1 MVRKV
6 TNVELYETLCNNNNG
21 VQHKLQQLKKL
32 VKNEEARYI
41 INECLDI
48 LRHMKVQ
55 GQHMENRLRK
65 YVDSIEELGF
75 ERKRKDKK

>member
-1 MVRKV
+1 VVRKI
-6 TNVELYETLCNNNNG
+6 TNVEFCETLCNNNNG
-21 VQHKLQQLKKL
+21 VQHKLQCLKKL

-55 GQHMENRLRK
+55 GQHMENRLTK
-65 YVDSIEELGF
+65 YKRAIEDLGF
-75 ERKRKDKK
+75 ERKK

>member
-21 VQHKLQQLKKL
+21 VQNKLQQLKKL

-55 GQHMENRLRK
+55 GQHMENRLKK
-65 YVDSIEELGF
+65 YVESIEKLGF
-75 ERKRKDKK
+75 QRNRKDNK